1 MENDE
6 NIELSESL
14 KLVIAKELRDKY
26 GIDKWEKYDC
36 LRGCRFTKEELAKIT
51 ELKIENPYKGDLKDI
66 EIFTNLRHLSIISTR
81 DDKYI
86 NLEKVRSIG
95 DNETSGIEKC
105 KNLESL
111 TIVNQT
117 GITDIDLGELP
128 KLKEININNNT
139 NLETISGIDKLSQ
152 LEQLSCYGNI
162 SLQHIEN
169 LDKAIIQNKDS
180 LKGMNLDVL
189 LFPKAIGYKV
199 SGTYNQEAMNAIEQI
214 NGGITGRSMI
224 GFINDKADDKVTWT
238 EPLNLKDKATIGM
251 HSMLKMHNKACQIL
265 HDILPR
271 YRGTLDTVVAV
282 ERYLAENVTYD
293 NESLKHGH
301 SKVGE
306 TAPGRSGNIWVRLS
320 HENGVNGAYDCLV
333 HNSCVCQGYTRGE
346 QYLLGLKGVKTR
358 EVSCIAGEDKTGY
371 SDLDKHKVPGFS
383 FSAPQEG
390 YHSIIRIDSAY
401 NLYSDPCWNAGRY
414 QRGDKSMPYTL
425 RTKEEIR
432 KTHTLSSRE
441 AGYNSV
447 ASTTLRTQVA
457 ESIEHNALFRET
469 RAKDVNT
476 QRAALQQDVR
486 GIVRGADGRAY

>member
-14 KLVIAKELRDKY
+14 KLIVAKELRDKH
-26 GIDKWEKYDC
+26 GIDKWEKYNI
-36 LRGCRFTKEELAKIT
+36 LIGCRFTKEELAKIT
-51 ELKIENPYKGDLKDI
+51 ELKIENPHKGDLKDI
-66 EIFTNLRHLSIISTR
+66 EFFTNLRHLSITSTQ

-86 NLEKVRSIG
+86 NLEKVRSIS
-95 DNETSGIEKC
+95 DNEISGIEKC

-117 GITDIDLGELP
+117 GITDIDLGDLP
-128 KLKEININNNT
+128 KLKEVNINNNT
-139 NLETISGIDKLSQ
+139 NLETISGIDNLSK

-162 SLQHIEN
+162 SLQNIKN
-169 LDKAIIQNKDS
+169 LDKAIIQNKGN

-199 SGTYNQEAMNAIEQI
+199 NGTYNQEAMNAIEQI
-214 NGGITGRSMI
+214 NGGITGKNMI

-251 HSMLKMHNKACQIL
+251 NSMLKMHNKACQIL

-271 YRGTLDTVVAV
+271 DRGTLDTVVAV

-293 NESLKHGH
+293 YESLKHGH
-301 SKVGE
+301 SKIGE
-306 TAPGRSGNIWVRLS
+306 TAPGRPGNIWIRLS

-333 HNSCVCQGYTRGE
+333 HNNCVCQGYTRGE

-371 SDLDKHKVPGFS
+371 SDLDKHKIPGFS
-383 FSAPQEG
+383 FSGPQEG

-425 RTKEEIR
+425 RTKDEIR

-447 ASTTLRTQVA
+447 ASTTLRTEVA

-476 QRAALQQDVR
+476 QRATLQQDVR